1 MSRKSPIS
9 LKSKVNALFNDSP
22 TLAIIAALLG
32 SSFIALSPLF
42 VRFSEVGTTATAFYR
57 FFFALPLIWTWM
69 IFDNL
74 KPELHRTPRSVK
86 EYVLL
91 IAAGIFLAMDIT
103 FWHLA
108 MIKTSVVNAVI
119 LNAMTP
125 IFVAF
130 AAWIFFKER
139 INLPLGF
146 GMALALSG
154 SFVLV
159 SASGNAQESSFLGD
173 FYALISAVFYAAFMI
188 CLKELRK
195 SFSAPTIMFWVAL
208 VGMYALG
215 VTAHFMNEIVV
226 PYSSTG
232 WLLLVVMALIVHV
245 LGGGLMSYSIGHLTA
260 TFSSLTILIG
270 PFVAGILGWLVFS
283 EGMSWQQAIGGVI
296 IVVGIV
302 LSRQTRL
309 TFTRKK
315 PNNNP

>member
-9 LKSKVNALFNDSP
+9 LKSKVNSLFNHSP

-57 FFFALPLIWTWM
+57 FFFALPLVWTWM

-86 EYVLL
+86 EYILL
-91 IAAGIFLAMDIT
+91 IAAGFFLAMDIT

-119 LNAMTP
+119 LNAITP
-125 IFVAF
+125 VFVAF
-130 AAWIFFKER
+130 AAWIFFKEKVT
-139 INLPLGF
+139 LPLGV

-154 SFVLV
+154 SFILV
-159 SASGNAQESSFLGD
+159 SASGSAQESSFQGD
-173 FYALISAVFYAAFMI
+173 FYALISAVFYAAFMV

-195 SFSAPTIMFWVAL
+195 SFSAPTIMFWVTL
-208 VGMYALG
+208 VGMYVLG
-215 VTAHFMNEIVV
+215 ITAHFMNEVVV
-226 PYSSTG
+226 PYSANG
-232 WLLLVVMALIVHV
+232 WVLLVILALIVHV
-245 LGGGLMSYSIGHLTA
+245 LGGGLMSYSLGHLSA

-270 PFVAGILGWLVFS
+270 PFVAGLIGWIIFS
-283 EGMSWQQAIGGVI
+283 EAMSWQQAIGGVI
-296 IVVGIV
+296 IIIGIV